1 VTTDTLSRRN
11 RLWFASLLAGTL
23 LLSPTLACAADVPI
37 QPGASVIGNY
47 LAGRHAEAER
57 DLSVAADFM
66 KAALKEAPDAP
77 DLLRRTFVLLML
89 EGRIDEAEELARR
102 LIEEKPKSSIANL
115 LLAVIEMKQGRHKKA
130 DARLAGLPDS
140 GITGFTAPVLRAWAL
155 AGKGDIDEAFGVL
168 DSLDGDKA
176 AQTLHDLHKGLLLGF
191 ADRTDEAVAAFD
203 VLSKKE
209 SGLSFRMTRLLGN
222 LYERAGQWDKAQA
235 LYDQF
240 LQERPDSDLLDLD
253 LARVERRDK
262 PEPEIAE
269 AADGAAE
276 ALFGIA
282 NSLRQQRA
290 RETAL
295 VLGRMS
301 LYLRPQFPIMLMLVA
316 EIMQSEDR
324 LVESNAV
331 YERIP
336 KTSGFFDGARLRI
349 ANNLHDM
356 ERTDEAITMLRE
368 LARLRPNDPEPP
380 RTIGDFLRS
389 REQYG
394 EAIAEY
400 DEAIRRTGTLESRH
414 WRLLYTRGIVLER
427 EKQWDKAE
435 QDFLKAIEFEP
446 DQPYVLNYLGYSWIE
461 QGRHLDRAQDMIRK
475 AVKLRPNDG
484 YIIDSLGWVYYRF
497 GKYDDAVAE
506 LEKAVEYR
514 PEDPIIND
522 HLGDAYWQVDRRMEA
537 RFQWKRSLSLDP
549 EPDLAEKIN
558 GKLKRGLIEDEAN
571 GAEPASE
578 KTNNS
583 ENEG

>member
-1 VTTDTLSRRN
+1 VTSDTLLRRN
-11 RLWFASLLAGTL
+11 RLWLATLFAGTL
-23 LLSPTLACAADVPI
+23 LLPPTLAGAAEAPI
-37 QPGASVIGNY
+37 KPGASVVGNY
-47 LAGRHAEAER
+47 LAGRHAESER

-77 DLLRRTFVLLML
+77 DLLRRTFVLLVL
-89 EGRIDEAEELARR
+89 EGHIDEAEELARR

-115 LLAVIEMKQGRHKKA
+115 LLAVIEMEEGRYKKA
-130 DARLAGLPDS
+130 DARLSGLPDS
-140 GITGFTAPVLRAWAL
+140 GITGFTAPVLRAWVL
-155 AGKGDIDEAFGVL
+155 AGKGDIDEAFEVL

-191 ADRTDEAVAAFD
+191 AGRTDEAIAAFD

-209 SGLSFRMTRLLGN
+209 SGLSFHMTRLLGN
-222 LYERAGQWDKAQA
+222 LYEQAGEWEKAQA

-240 LQERPDSDLLDLD
+240 LHERPDSDLLDSD
-253 LARVERRDK
+253 LARVERRKK
-262 PEPEIAE
+262 PEPEITTAT
-269 AADGAAE
+269 DGAAE

-301 LYLRPQFPIMLMLVA
+301 LHLRPKFPISLMLVA

-324 LVESNAV
+324 LLESNTV

-336 KTSGFFDGARLRI
+336 KTSGFYDSARLRI
-349 ANNLHDM
+349 ASNLHDM
-356 ERTDEAITMLRE
+356 DRTDEAIAILRE

-389 REQYG
+389 CERYG

-400 DEAIRRTGTLESRH
+400 DEAVRRTGTLESRH

-435 QDFLKAIEFEP
+435 QDFLRALEFEP

-461 QGRHLDRAQDMIRK
+461 QGRHFDRAQDMIRK

-484 YIIDSLGWVYYRF
+484 YIIDSLGWVYYRL

-522 HLGDAYWQVDRRMEA
+522 HLGDAYWRVDRRTEA

-571 GAEPASE
+571 GGEPIKEETE
-578 KTNNS
+578 KP